1 ERIIDKAHLDR
12 KRVVLSE
19 AEDPRVLK
27 AARLAI
33 DKQLAYITLVGD
45 EKAIIEAAQLHH
57 INLAGI
63 HIVSPQISALKGVL
77 AERLYKLRKAKG
89 MSYEEA
95 LERVKDPLIFANL
108 MVREGLVDGTVNG
121 AVYTTSDVVR
131 AALQI
136 IGPAPDSELVSS
148 FFLMML
154 CEPFHNLKGGM
165 IFSDCGLVINPNETE
180 LASIAVAASNS
191 AQTLLMEEPKVAMLS
206 FSTNGSAKHES
217 VDKVRHAAQLVKQRS
232 PGIAVDQDV
241 QLDAA
246 IVTEIAA
253 KKLPDSEVKGESNVL
268 IFPNLEAGNIG
279 YKLAERLGGAVAIG
293 PLLQGLNQPANDLS
307 RGCSAE
313 DIFNVIAV
321 TAVQAQQCKTAN
333 STTDIEAYA
342 QEAQSASEDQ
352 GAKERE
358 ESEFEFRY

>member
-1 ERIIDKAHLDR
+1 MKAIERIIDKAHLDR

-19 AEDPRVLK
+19 AEDPRVLA
-27 AARLAI
+27 AARIAI
-33 DKQLAYITLVGD
+33 DKQLAHITLVGD
-45 EKAIIEAAQLHH
+45 EPAIIAAAELHH
-57 INLAGI
+57 IDLVGI
-63 HIVSPQISALKGVL
+63 HIVSPQASSLKEVL
-77 AERLYKLRKAKG
+77 AERLYTLRKAKG
-89 MSYEEA
+89 MTYDDA
-95 LERVKDPLIFANL
+95 LELVLDPLVFANL

-165 IFSDCGLVINPNETE
+165 IFSDCGLVINPTETE

-217 VDKVRHAAQLVKQRS
+217 VDKVRNAAQLVKQRC

-253 KKLPDSEVKGESNVL
+253 KKLPDSEVKGQSNVL

-279 YKLAERLGGAVAIG
+279 YKLAERLGGAVAIV

-307 RGCSAE
+307 RGCCAQ

-321 TAVQAQQCKTAN
+321 TAVQAQQGKVSSSKADT
-333 STTDIEAYA
+333 EADV
-342 QEAQSASEDQ
+342 EE
-352 GAKERE
+352 KE